1 MLVLCEEEPQ
11 LSNHIEAQNHRQ
23 ALSRPIEIVCHRMAN
38 EHAPENTF
46 AAAQL
51 CVDWGV
57 DYVEADVWTSRD
69 GVFYLMHDFTVDR
82 TTNGTGY
89 ILALTSSEIDRLDAG
104 SWFGPQ
110 FAGEKVPRLEDF
122 LRWIK
127 GQARVFLDV
136 KFAHPQQL
144 IDLLYATGMAG
155 DCFLWCQSAEW
166 MRIVRALDPMLA
178 LKVNVRGVQDVVE
191 AAERYRAQIVEVG
204 LENMSP
210 ELIAACRERGLK
222 IMVIQTEKDAEAFR
236 QVLQWG
242 ADMINLDHADVFLD
256 ILSDHVW

>member
-1 MLVLCEEEPQ
+1 MQQEMSVTLGMEARSGSKLPLIPRLEEPQ
-11 LSNHIEAQNHRQ
+11 LSNHIEAQNRRH
-23 ALSRPIEIVCHRMAN
+23 ALPRPIEIVCHRMAN

-57 DYVEADVWTSRD
+57 DYVEADVWTSHD
-69 GVFYLMHDFTVDR
+69 GVFYLMHDATVDR

-104 SWFGPQ
+104 SWFGPE
-110 FAGEKVPRLEDF
+110 FAGEKVPRLEGF

-144 IDLLYATGMAG
+144 IDLLYATEMAD
-155 DCFLWCQSAEW
+155 DCFLWCQSA
-166 MRIVRALDPMLA
+166 
-178 LKVNVRGVQDVVE
+178 
-191 AAERYRAQIVEVG
+191 
-204 LENMSP
+204 
-210 ELIAACRERGLK
+210 
-222 IMVIQTEKDAEAFR
+222 
-236 QVLQWG
+236 
-242 ADMINLDHADVFLD
+242 
-256 ILSDHVW
+256 

>member
-1 MLVLCEEEPQ
+1 
-11 LSNHIEAQNHRQ
+11 LSNHIEAQNRRQ
-23 ALSRPIEIVCHRMAN
+23 ALPRPIEIVCHRMAN

-57 DYVEADVWTSRD
+57 DYVEADIWTSRD

-110 FAGEKVPRLEDF
+110 FTGEKVPRLEDF
-122 LRWIK
+122 LRWVK
-127 GQARVFLDV
+127 GQARVYLDV

-155 DCFLWCQSAEW
+155 DCFLWCRSADW
-166 MRIVRALDPMLA
+166 MRIVRMLDPSLA
-178 LKVNVRGVQDVVE
+178 LKVNVRSVQDVIE
-191 AAERYRAQIVEVG
+191 AAERYQAQIVEVG
-204 LENMSP
+204 LENMSR
-210 ELIAACRERGLK
+210 ELIAACRERGLR
-222 IMVIQTEKDAEAFR
+222 IMVIQTRKDPEAFR

-242 ADMINLDHADVFLD
+242 ADMINLEHADVFLD
-256 ILSDHVW
+256 ILKELGKPGV